1 MQYMSVI
8 LCSIC
13 IFSFYFEN
21 LNWKI
26 FSCCYLDVCLIFS
39 CLRYL
44 VFWVLPS
51 ELDINVASLK
61 WQLSF
66 PEEQVIRLFN
76 PGDIYSRSNKTLCSF
91 SWTRYFPS
99 FIGPSYWW
107 NWKEETFFFYE
118 IVDWILASG
127 DVCQEKTIVVNCLH
141 ETPKVPFARF
151 NAFIETENFSFQ
163 KLVI

>member
-1 MQYMSVI
+1 MSVI

-107 NWKEETFFFYE
+107 NWKEETFFFMKLWTEYLHLVMFVKRKQLLW
-118 IVDWILASG
+118 IVYM
-127 DVCQEKTIVVNCLH
+127 
-141 ETPKVPFARF
+141 
-151 NAFIETENFSFQ
+151 
-163 KLVI
+163 KLLKFPLLDSMLL